1 MDCAGR
7 SNSGD
12 ENARFGEQIARL
24 MREIDKHANRFG
36 VPPVGPVGK
45 YITLKEKRW
54 GTAIEAAIGFAEM
67 NAILVND
74 YKDEQ
79 TLQKMMKSMNYRG
92 PRLSIVRKNIEGGS
106 YKDTGELK
114 TEKFPARN
122 KGFLTALDMI
132 DVTHVAVANYL
143 YDIQVYQSL
152 LCKDEATCKR
162 IAFAVPRERNVKDCF
177 DPDGSRYFETGGAM
191 QKITNN
197 TRDNRRV
204 LVADNTQMI
213 EAAVQSNRSLVFLC
227 LKGLSLTPKERVL
240 SRSGMWNARKGTS
253 TMRSS
258 ASRWRRSATSATG
271 RSRRTGRN
279 TCGTAKSRP

>member
-1 MDCAGR
+1 MGR

-36 VPPVGPVGK
+36 VPPVGPVAK
-45 YITLKEKRW
+45 YVTLKDKKW
-54 GTAIEAAIGFAEM
+54 GLAIEQAVGGGHLFT
-67 NAILVND
+67 ILVND

-122 KGFLTALDMI
+122 KGFLTPLDMI

-197 TRDNRRV
+197 SRDSRRV
-204 LVADNTQMI
+204 LVADDTQMI

-227 LKGLSLTPKERVL
+227 H
-240 SRSGMWNARKGTS
+240 RSCR
-253 TMRSS
+253 
-258 ASRWRRSATSATG
+258 
-271 RSRRTGRN
+271 
-279 TCGTAKSRP
+279 

>member
-1 MDCAGR
+1 MGR
-7 SNSGD
+7 KNSGD

-45 YITLKEKRW
+45 YVTLKDKKW
-54 GTAIEAAIGFAEM
+54 GLAIEQAVGGGHLFT
-67 NAILVND
+67 ILVND

-197 TRDNRRV
+197 SRDSRRV
-204 LVADNTQMI
+204 LVADDTQMI

-227 LKGLSLTPKERVL
+227 H
-240 SRSGMWNARKGTS
+240 RSCR
-253 TMRSS
+253 
-258 ASRWRRSATSATG
+258 
-271 RSRRTGRN
+271 
-279 TCGTAKSRP
+279 

>member
-1 MDCAGR
+1 MSPSRRSVPGPELSGKLRCSDNLSNDRAGR

-45 YITLKEKRW
+45 YVTLKDKKW
-54 GTAIEAAIGFAEM
+54 GAAIEQAVGTGHLFT
-67 NAILVND
+67 ILVND

-240 SRSGMWNARKGTS
+240 SRSGMWNARRRTS
-253 TMRSS
+253 TMRS
-258 ASRWRRSATSATG
+258 R
-271 RSRRTGRN
+271 
-279 TCGTAKSRP
+279 